1 MGIKRGMLKHV
12 AVKMTDAPVTI
23 TSPGSAIAVTAL
35 STAFDLGVDKK
46 YTSVRAIFPFVKAG
60 NGSVTVQM
68 EIQSST
74 SSGGTYA
81 DVGVQLPATTNIDP
95 TTAALCVDAGH
106 GYVATTGNAVATSY
120 CDLINANRY
129 LKVLITANFSAVT
142 TPTVIGPIILVFEGS
157 RDEPITNTGMLTTA

>member
-23 TSPGSAIAVTAL
+23 TSPGSAIAATAL

-46 YTSVRAIFPFVKAG
+46 YVSVRAIFPFVKAG
-60 NGSVTVQM
+60 SSTVTVQM

-81 DVGVQLPATTNIDP
+81 DVGVQLPATDNLEP
-95 TTAALCVDAGH
+95 ATAALCVDAGH
-106 GYVATTGNAVATSY
+106 GYVASTGNAVVSSYADLTS
-120 CDLINANRY
+120 ANRY
-129 LKVLITANFSAVT
+129 LKVKLTANFGAT
-142 TPTVIGPIILVFEGS
+142 TSPTVIGPIILVLEGA